1 MYSDEELFD
10 IRDES
15 GARTGEQMPRGEV
28 HRTGALHGSVH
39 IWVIRGRLRG
49 FEVLVQKRA
58 EDKDSYPGCYDAA
71 VTGHID
77 SGEDPLGAAVREM
90 GEEIGVYAKPAALIP
105 LMRRRVSEDNE
116 FHGKRFINNEIT
128 WVYLYRGEV
137 ADATMKF
144 ERGEISELRW
154 TDGKSLIKAVKSGDP
169 AYCIDYE
176 ELKEVLRCAR
186 SITKS

>member
-58 EDKDSYPGCYDAA
+58 EDKDSYPG
-71 VTGHID
+71 G
-77 SGEDPLGAAVREM
+77 
-90 GEEIGVYAKPAALIP
+90 
-105 LMRRRVSEDNE
+105 
-116 FHGKRFINNEIT
+116 
-128 WVYLYRGEV
+128 
-137 ADATMKF
+137 
-144 ERGEISELRW
+144 
-154 TDGKSLIKAVKSGDP
+154 
-169 AYCIDYE
+169 
-176 ELKEVLRCAR
+176 
-186 SITKS
+186 